1 MSVLGAVAAGV
12 TGFFTGWNPQA
23 MALAYSVGSG
33 VDGMINAP
41 DRIGPRLEDLKIQMS
56 QYGAMVPFEWGCNRH
71 AGTIIWPRMLEAVE
85 NRTEESS
92 KGGPDNVTF
101 TYTLSCAVLICEGP
115 IAGVRRIWANKKIVY
130 DVSADNAGETRDPA
144 IGSIR
149 FHLGTDDQ
157 AQDPLIEATDGDG
170 PAYRGY
176 AYVVFENYDVTD
188 MNGRP
193 PQWEFEVITSGSDEI
208 AESSTFGETRQ
219 VGEDT
224 FEADMDSNGHLWL
237 HTMTGHARVSPDTGE
252 LEISLGAPPTP
263 QIQEYDAATGELLWY
278 YDVPPITEIVGVN
291 DTPRTVYP
299 IRGTGV
305 CSGNYYF
312 IGRGASGNGPQDGPY
327 THGIAVNTQT
337 HAVSNFTDQCSSN
350 QFQNSFYWPSV
361 PVPAIDNN
369 KIYFASGNGLSA
381 DLGIGFMPASFYTG
395 PVNDPE
401 TVVIHPVPD
410 RTGEEPIWSAPQDWM
425 QARAMGDCPIP
436 LPGEL
441 PELDG
446 VSIRLPGYA
455 YKSTVIRSPDAV
467 VVQGRE
473 PLGDS
478 YLAVIAHA
486 PAVVDGPDLMPPS
499 VVAHCVLPTASTDMP
514 PFVWD
519 PTNGVI
525 WAFAGPDCNNVL
537 FCITLSG
544 NELTATLTGFVMPVV
559 SGEFQSDD
567 IKSLAI
573 DPASGMLLA
582 IRGSGSYGHISLI
595 DPMSGA
601 IVGDAPIATG
611 VAPVTGKMWTL
622 PSQNKVVFAN
632 GFNLMHI
639 PYGPSLDPEAVQLGQ
654 IVSDICQRAGLLEED
669 IDVTDLTDPV
679 NGYIVPRQMTARA
692 AIEPLQQ
699 AFFFDAVESDD
710 KIKFVKR
717 GSAAVTVIP
726 EEDRAA
732 HENGQSIPDALAIT
746 RAFELELPVQ
756 CDIEY
761 PDIEADHLIGNQS
774 DRRITKDTRHNLNM
788 QIPVVMT
795 AEKAKR
801 VARTLLYEAWQNQTF
816 RFTTSRKYAHLE
828 PTSIVELPTDS
839 ASYRGRI
846 VSKRE
851 QPNGVI
857 EWEAR
862 VESVHV
868 YTQTGEGATPTG
880 HVPQEIFIPG
890 VTQLELLDIPL
901 LRDEDDNAGFY
912 VAMGAL

>member
-1 MSVLGAVAAGV
+1 MSVLGTVAAGV

-85 NRTEESS
+85 NRTEESA
-92 KGGPDNVTF
+92 KGGPENVTF

-130 DVSADNAGETRDPA
+130 DVSADNTGETRDPA

-149 FHLGTDDQ
+149 FHLGTEDQ
-157 AQDPLIEATDGDG
+157 VQDPLIEATDGDG

-193 PQWEFEVITSGSDEI
+193 PQWEFEVITSGAANVEP
-208 AESSTFGETRQ
+208 SSTFGESYMTSS
-219 VGEDT
+219 GMET
-224 FEADMDSNGHLWL
+224 FDADMDSNGHIWL
-237 HTMTGHARVSPDTGE
+237 HTMAGHGVIDPDTGMPV
-252 LEISLGAPPTP
+252 IDPASAYVP
-263 QIQEYDAATGELLWY
+263 QIQEYDAITGELLWFY
-278 YDVPPITEIVGVN
+278 NVPEIVEGGSP
-291 DTPRTVYP
+291 PRTLYP
-299 IRGTGV
+299 IHGTGL
-305 CSGNYYF
+305 CSGGYYF
-312 IGRGASGNGPQDGPY
+312 IGRGSPGWPSGNVSASPY
-327 THGIAVNTQT
+327 THGLAVNTQT
-337 HAVSNFTDQCSSN
+337 HAVTNFIDQCSST
-350 QFQNSFYWPSV
+350 QFQNAGYWPSV
-361 PVPAIDNN
+361 PIPVMDNN
-369 KIYFASGNGLSA
+369 KVYFGSSNGFSGTA
-381 DLGIGFMPASFYTG
+381 VGFMPASYFT
-395 PVNDPE
+395 DPPYNLVE
-401 TVVIHPVPD
+401 ADPIPD
-410 RTGEEPIWSAPQDWM
+410 RSGIEPLWNFPAGLM
-425 QARAMGDCPIP
+425 QARTKSVCPSP
-436 LPGEL
+436 PNDDF
-441 PELDG
+441 DG
-446 VSIRLPGYA
+446 VAIGLHDWA
-455 YKSTVIRSPDAV
+455 YKSTLLTNGAVI
-467 VVQGRE
+467 VQGY
-473 PLGDS
+473 GSFGS
-478 YLAVIAHA
+478 YLTWVSHA
-486 PAVVDGPDLMPPS
+486 PIVDGFDLSPPSTVGTVMLPGSQVIMPPI
-499 VVAHCVLPTASTDMP
+499 A
-514 PFVWD
+514 WD
-519 PTNGVI
+519 PANEVL
-525 WAFAGPDCNNVL
+525 WAFAGPEKNN
-537 FCITLSG
+537 TLYAIPAGGGSS
-544 NELTATLTGFVMPVV
+544 TATGYVIPEV
-559 SGEFQSDD
+559 ENN
-567 IKSLAI
+567 SLA
-573 DPASGMLLA
+573 SEVNGMCFDDATGLLRI
-582 IRGSGSYGHISLI
+582 IRGSAGNTFMCLF
-595 DPMSGA
+595 DPMAGV
-601 IVGDAPIATG
+601 ILDEVEIINIAPI
-611 VAPVTGKMWTL
+611 PGKMWNL
-622 PSQNKVVFAN
+622 REKNKVIFSN
-632 GFNLMHI
+632 GFQLYDLPYAPTLDANVI
-639 PYGPSLDPEAVQLGQ
+639 PLST
-654 IVSDICQRAGLLEED
+654 IVADICARAGLAADD

-679 NGYIVPRQMTARA
+679 TGYIVPRQMTARA
-692 AIEPLQQ
+692 AIEPLQH

-717 GSAAVTVIP
+717 GGATVTVIP

-732 HENGQSIPDALAIT
+732 HENGQSIPDALTIT

-774 DRRITKDTRHNLNM
+774 DRRITKDTKHNLNM
-788 QIPVVMT
+788 QVPVVMT
-795 AEKAKR
+795 AEKAKQ

-816 RFTTSRKYAHLE
+816 RFTTSRKYAYLE
-828 PTSIVELPTDS
+828 PTSIVELSTAA